1 MEGIIKLTYT
11 NGWVIGL
18 GTQNK
23 HYCAFWGRSIPL
35 LKMDNTIEI
44 LGNSFE
50 LSSQASVTIPFV
62 NDENRL
68 FTVMKL
74 EKKEDFEVVEK
85 TLKAVLIN
93 E

>member
-11 NGWVIGL
+11 NGWIIGL
-18 GTQNK
+18 EAQGDY
-23 HYCAFWGRSIPL
+23 YCAFWGRSMPL
-35 LKMDNTIEI
+35 LKIDNVVEVY
-44 LGNSFE
+44 NDFE
-50 LSSQASVTIPFV
+50 LTNKASITIPFV
-62 NDENRL
+62 ENKNRL
-68 FTVMKL
+68 FTIMKL

>member
-18 GTQNK
+18 STQGE

-35 LKMDNTIEI
+35 LKIDNTVEI

-50 LSSQASVTIPFV
+50 LSDQASVTIPFV
-62 NDENRL
+62 NNENRL
-68 FTVMKL
+68 FTIMGL
-74 EKKEDFEVVEK
+74 EKKEDFKVVEK